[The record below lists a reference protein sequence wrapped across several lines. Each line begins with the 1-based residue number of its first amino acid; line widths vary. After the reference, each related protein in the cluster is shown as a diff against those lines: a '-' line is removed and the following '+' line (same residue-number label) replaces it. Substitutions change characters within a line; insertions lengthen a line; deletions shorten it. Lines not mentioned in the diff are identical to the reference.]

1 MTKISRRR
9 FLQSS
14 AISTAAFFAHAVPAF
29 AASAV
34 APLDAR
40 KLIQFRDEVPR
51 PRRLAGTTLEI
62 PVSEFTQVLHSQ
74 LPPTRVWGY
83 ARSYPGPTIEAL
95 RGTTTSVAWR
105 NELQGQQLLALL
117 PVDQTLH
124 WADPLGDLHKMPRA
138 RYRGP
143 VPIVTH
149 LHGAETDPG
158 SDGHP
163 DAWYTP
169 DNRIRGPGW
178 VREWYEYPNRQPAAT
193 LWYHDHCLGIT
204 RLTTYAGLAGFYLL
218 RDPELE
224 RSYGLPS
231 GEFERELVIQ
241 DRSFDVN
248 GQLRYAQGG
257 NDPAAHPFW
266 VPEFF
271 GDSILVNGRVWPY
284 MNVQPRRYRLRVL
297 NGSGARFYRLS
308 LADGRPFTQIGTDG
322 GYLPAP
328 VRLQQLLLAPGER
341 ADLVVD
347 FAGLKAGSS
356 IVMRNDAPT
365 PFPAGDRPDPRTTG
379 RIMQFRV
386 VAPTGSD
393 SSRVPE
399 KLSDIATLGAPALTR
414 TLTLDEH
421 MGHKGPLAALLDGKH
436 WADPVSETPALG
448 DTEIW
453 EFANLTADTHP
464 MHLHLAQF
472 QVLGRQAF
480 RAEEYA
486 ERERLERG
494 PLAPFLVGPV
504 NPPDPN
510 ERGWKD
516 TVRAN
521 PGEVTRI
528 LVRFAPMDGG
538 EYPFDATAHPGYV
551 WHCHILEHEDNEM
564 MRPYVVRRAPPP
576 AR

>member
-1 MTKISRRR
+1 MISRRR
-9 FLQSS
+9 FLQSGV
-14 AISTAAFFAHAVPAF
+14 ISTAAFFADAVPVL
-29 AASAV
+29 AASVPA
-34 APLDAR
+34 APLNAR
-40 KLIQFRDEVPR
+40 SLTQFRDEVPR
-51 PRRLAGTTLEI
+51 PRRLSGASLEI
-62 PVSEFTQVLHSQ
+62 PVSEFTQKLHSQ

-83 ARSYPGPTIEAL
+83 ARSFPGPTIDAV
-95 RGTTTSVAWR
+95 RGTATRIAWR
-105 NELQGQQLLALL
+105 NRLRAQQLLALL

-124 WADPLGDLHKMPRA
+124 WADPLGGMHKLPRD

-149 LHGAETDPG
+149 LHGAETDPA

-169 DNRIRGPGW
+169 DYEAKGPGW
-178 VREWYEYPNRQPAAT
+178 VREWSEYPNRQPAAT

-231 GEFERELVIQ
+231 AEFERELVIQ
-241 DRSFDVN
+241 DRSFDSN
-248 GQLRYAQGG
+248 GQLRYAQRGV
-257 NDPAAHPFW
+257 DPAAHPFW

-271 GDSILVNGRVWPY
+271 GDTLLVNGRVWPY
-284 MNVQPRRYRLRVL
+284 MNVEPRRYRLRVL

-308 LADGRPFTQIGTDG
+308 LSGGRPFMQIGTDG

-328 VRLQQLLLAPGER
+328 VWVQQLVLAPAER
-341 ADLVVD
+341 ADLIVD
-347 FAGLKAGSS
+347 FAGMAVGSAM
-356 IVMRNDAPT
+356 VMQNDAPT
-365 PFPAGDRPDPRTTG
+365 PFPEGDRPDPRTTG

-386 VAPTGSD
+386 VALTSAD
-393 SSRVPE
+393 ASRVPE
-399 KLSDIATLGAPALTR
+399 KLDDIAMLGKPARTR

-421 MGHKGPLAALLDGKH
+421 MGHKGPLAALLDGKR
-436 WADPVSETPALG
+436 WTDPVSETPALG
-448 DTEIW
+448 ETEIW
-453 EFANLTADTHP
+453 EFANLTADAHP
-464 MHLHLAQF
+464 IHLHLVQF

-480 RAEEYA
+480 RADEYEELK
-486 ERERLERG
+486 RPERG
-494 PLAPFLVGPV
+494 PLEPFLVGPV
-504 NPPDPN
+504 KPPDPN

-516 TVRAN
+516 TVRTN

-528 LVRFAPMDGG
+528 LVRFAPMNGG
-538 EYPFDATAHPGYV
+538 EYSFDATAEPGYV

-564 MRPYVVRRAPPP
+564 MRPYAIRRPLPP

>member
-1 MTKISRRR
+1 MTSRRR

-14 AISTAAFFAHAVPAF
+14 AISTAAFLADAVPVF
-29 AASAV
+29 AASTAT
-34 APLDAR
+34 APLNAR
-40 KLIQFRDEVPR
+40 KLAQFQDEVPR
-51 PRRLAGTTLEI
+51 PRRLAGATLEI
-62 PVSEFTQVLHSQ
+62 PVGEFTQRLHAH

-83 ARSYPGPTIEAL
+83 AGSYPGPTIEAL
-95 RGTTTSVAWR
+95 RGATTSVAWR
-105 NELQGQQLLALL
+105 NELQGQRLLAGL

-124 WADPLGDLHKMPRA
+124 WADPLGDMHKRPRN

-149 LHGAETDPG
+149 LHGGETDPG

-163 DAWYTP
+163 DAWFTP
-169 DNRIRGPGW
+169 DNRARGPGW
-178 VREWYEYPNRQPAAT
+178 VREWYEYPNQQPAAT

-224 RSYGLPS
+224 RAFGLPS
-231 GEFERELVIQ
+231 AEFERELVIQ
-241 DRSFDVN
+241 DRSFDVH
-248 GQLRYAQGG
+248 GQLRYAQRG

-271 GDSILVNGRVWPY
+271 GDCILVNGRVWPY

-297 NGSGARFYRLS
+297 NGSGSRFYRLS
-308 LADGRPFTQIGTDG
+308 LSDGRPFVQIGTDG
-322 GYLPAP
+322 GYLASP
-328 VRLQQLLLAPGER
+328 VRVQQLLLAPGER
-341 ADLVVD
+341 ADLIVD
-347 FAGLKAGSS
+347 FAGMKVGTA

-386 VAPTGSD
+386 VALD
-393 SSRVPE
+393 AADASRVPE
-399 KLSDIATLGAPALTR
+399 KLVDVPALGEPALTR

-421 MGHKGPLAALLDGKH
+421 MGHQGPLAALLDGKL
-436 WADPVSETPALG
+436 WSDPVSETPTLG
-448 DTEIW
+448 ATEIW
-453 EFANLTADTHP
+453 EFANLTADAHP
-464 MHLHLAQF
+464 IHLHLVQF
-472 QVLGRQAF
+472 QVLGRQAL

-486 ERERLERG
+486 ERERPKRG
-494 PLAPFLVGPV
+494 PLAPFLSGPV
-504 NPPDPN
+504 RPPDPN

-564 MRPYVVRRAPPP
+564 MRPYAVRRAPRP